1 MTPAR
6 PPSAH
11 EDTYATRLARLK
23 RSRRQV
29 AAVGA
34 GLTAFVV
41 GVAAGAVANG
51 IYHEVPGWVRA
62 VIITLVL
69 AAGAGLA
76 LAWVRFVEEAE
87 RIEEAIEDRENLA
100 AARIDG
106 HPPRDGDAFWV
117 AGLVCTVLAALAFL
131 IAAWWAAF

>member
-11 EDTYATRLARLK
+11 EDTYATRLARLE

-41 GVAAGAVANG
+41 GVAAGPVANG
-51 IYHEVPGWVRA
+51 IYDEVPSWVRA
-62 VIITLVL
+62 AIFTLVF
-69 AAGAGLA
+69 AAGAGLG

-87 RIEEAIEDRENLA
+87 RIEDAIEDRADLA
-100 AARIDG
+100 TARIDDE
-106 HPPRDGDAFWV
+106 PPQDADAYWI
-117 AGLVCTVLAALAFL
+117 AALVCAVLAALAFL
-131 IAAWWAAF
+131 TAAWWAAF